1 MGDGMITEI
10 KGDLLKADAQV
21 IIHGCNCQGKMNSG
35 VAKAVREEYPVAFA
49 RYEEV
54 YKERGLKLGDII
66 PVCVGE
72 DKWVVNC
79 MTQKYYGYDGK
90 QYMDYDAVRKCF
102 HKLAGLTKPG
112 FKIAMPQIG
121 CHLGGGDWNLVKK
134 IAEEE
139 FKDFEVEVYKL

>member
-1 MGDGMITEI
+1 MITEI

-49 RYEEV
+49 RYEEEHRI
-54 YKERGLKLGDII
+54 KGLKLGDII
-66 PVCVGE
+66 PVEVGQ

-90 QYMDYDAVRKCF
+90 QYMDYQAVRDCF
-102 HKLAGLTKPG
+102 HKVASMASKEY
-112 FKIAMPQIG
+112 KIAMPQIG
-121 CHLGGGDWNLVKK
+121 CHLGGGDWELVKQ
-134 IAEEE
+134 IVEEE
-139 FKDFEVEVYKL
+139 LADFDVEVYYL